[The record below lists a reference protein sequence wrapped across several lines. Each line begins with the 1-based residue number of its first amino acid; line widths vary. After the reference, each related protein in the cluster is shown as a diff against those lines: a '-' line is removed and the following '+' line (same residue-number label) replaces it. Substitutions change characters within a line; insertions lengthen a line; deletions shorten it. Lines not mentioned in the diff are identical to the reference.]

1 MNIRISNQSEVPIYE
16 QLKGEI
22 IRLIMNGELRPGD
35 PLLSMR
41 ALAKEL
47 SISIITTKR
56 AYQDLEASGFVYSV
70 VGKGTFVSEQNAEN
84 RREQVLV
91 EIENKIEDLLKISK
105 QVDLSV
111 DELTEMMKVM
121 EDESI

>member
-1 MNIRISNQSEVPIYE
+1 MNIRISNQSDIPIYE
-16 QLKGEI
+16 QLKREI

-41 ALAKEL
+41 SLAKEL

-56 AYQDLEASGFVYSV
+56 AYQDLEASGYVYSV

-84 RREQVLV
+84 RREQILV
-91 EIENKIEDLLKISK
+91 EIEKKIEDLLKTSK

-111 DELTEMMKVM
+111 EELAEMMKVM
-121 EDESI
+121 EDEHI

>member
-1 MNIRISNQSEVPIYE
+1 MNIRISNQSDIPIYE

-41 ALAKEL
+41 SLAKEL

-56 AYQDLEASGFVYSV
+56 AYQDLEASGYVYSV

-91 EIENKIEDLLKISK
+91 EIEKKIQDLLKTARQI
-105 QVDLSV
+105 DLSV
-111 DELTEMMKVM
+111 EELAEMIKVM
-121 EDESI
+121 EDEDK

>member
-1 MNIRISNQSEVPIYE
+1 MNIRISNQSDIPIYE
-16 QLKGEI
+16 QLKEEI

-41 ALAKEL
+41 SLAKEL

-56 AYQDLEASGFVYSV
+56 AYQDLEASGYVYSV

-91 EIENKIEDLLKISK
+91 EIEKKIQDLLKTARQI
-105 QVDLSV
+105 DLSV
-111 DELTEMMKVM
+111 EELAEMIKVM
-121 EDESI
+121 EDEDK

>member
-1 MNIRISNQSEVPIYE
+1 MNIRISNQSDVPIYE

-41 ALAKEL
+41 MLAKEL
-47 SISIITTKR
+47 GISIITTKR
-56 AYQDLEASGFVYSV
+56 AYQDLEASGYVYSV

-84 RREQVLV
+84 RREQILV
-91 EIENKIEDLLKISK
+91 EIEKKIADLLKTSK

-121 EDESI
+121 EDENI